1 MTDFYQHHKAGE
13 AIAEVQSLKVG
24 QAFSE
29 VSTHR
34 NRACLEEAVILSD
47 SHEIKVTLL
56 KH

>member
-1 MTDFYQHHKAGE
+1 MTNFYQHHKAGE
-13 AIAEVQSLKVG
+13 AVAEVQSLKVG
-24 QAFSE
+24 QASSE